1 MDFPKQASQVTSPSR
16 QAAKE
21 VRRNSPTRQAR
32 TCYDHLAGV
41 AGVTLMDTM
50 MQRDW
55 LEVSK
60 EAKGRTHFHLTP
72 AGQQALT
79 DRGVDLL
86 PARNTRRM
94 YAYGCV
100 DWTERR
106 FHLGGALGASILD
119 ALRTAGVVQQQSG
132 TRVATMLK
140 PLTCWLDSTLD

>member
-1 MDFPKQASQVTSPSR
+1 VTSSKTAEQFPTASPQVVR
-16 QAAKE
+16 E
-21 VRRNSPTRQAR
+21 VRRNSPIRQAR

-41 AGVTLMDTM
+41 VGVALMDAM

-60 EAKGRTHFHLTP
+60 EAKGRTHFRLTP

-132 TRVATMLK
+132 TRVVTMLK
-140 PLTCWLDSTLD
+140 PFAGWLDGTLD